1 MRRTKPAFAKQKEKK
16 KTKKKGLC
24 ILAKNMKKGK
34 KKRSWATQAGGG
46 RMGWQGK
53 GSKIHQA
60 MRRRPKK
67 KGTERNDE
75 KRKKRKRYIQT
86 FWFVVRADTAPAEVG
101 GKGTSTTAGRK
112 AEEQGTSSRPPLT
125 NRFANPANATGPAV
139 PGRN

>member
-1 MRRTKPAFAKQKEKK
+1 MRSRKRKKNEEKRIGYSCKEYEER
-16 KTKKKGLC
+16 
-24 ILAKNMKKGK
+24 K
-34 KKRSWATQAGGG
+34 KKRKLGDTGGG
-46 RMGWQGK
+46 GGWGGK
-53 GSKIHQA
+53 ARAVRSIKPCAGAQ
-60 MRRRPKK
+60 KK